1 MIRRLIILLLIAG
14 CVFGDTIVYKRLLL
28 GEWEDETLKKVSV
41 DKIEDGAVWYTQK
54 QFFST
59 TTETISCNRIIQI
72 LNSNGKELY
81 LDCRMPP
88 LNPQEENKK
97 TTATTINKI
106 DTITPSSS
114 ESLSNID
121 QARLG
126 AICIA
131 IGGGFLLTTTET
143 DCKNCSLEELKDKTG
158 RIKSSAQIGYG
169 LIFGGGILLALG
181 I

>member
-1 MIRRLIILLLIAG
+1 MKKLIILLLIVG
-14 CVFGDTIVYKRLLL
+14 CVFGDTIVYKQLLL
-28 GEWEDETLKKVSV
+28 GEWEDETLKKVTV

-59 TTETISCNRIIQI
+59 TTETISCNKIIQI
-72 LNSNGKELY
+72 LNSNGKEVY
-81 LDCRMPP
+81 LDCRMPSP
-88 LNPQEENKK
+88 NAQEENKK
-97 TTATTINKI
+97 TTAITINKI
-106 DTITPSSS
+106 DTIIPSSS

-143 DCKNCSLEELKDKTG
+143 DCKNCSIEEAKDKVD
-158 RIKSSAQIGYG
+158 RIKSSTQIGYG
-169 LIFGGGILLALG
+169 LIFVGGILLALG